1 MLNAIPDTRNADD
14 MSEIFLAPNEEI
26 EHDRK
31 SVKEIEATLDNHEGI
46 DMTNRRKQSICSSKS
61 ISFSSGEICQGET
74 FDRSGNGSEKSRLV
88 ENDFLFRR
96 RSTDY

>member
-26 EHDRK
+26 ENDRK
-31 SVKEIEATLDNHEGI
+31 SVMEIEATLANHEGI
-46 DMTNRRKQSICSSKS
+46 DMAYRRKQSIGSSKS
-61 ISFSSGEICQGET
+61 LSASSGEVCQGGK
-74 FDRSGNGSEKSRLV
+74 FDHSGNGFEKSLLV